1 MDAGLGEKGSMVHK
15 HTVASFDEE
24 LGRLHDMIERMG
36 RLAEGQLAAALK
48 VMAERNAE
56 EAAAVIK
63 ADAEIDRLEAQV
75 ESLAVRMLA
84 LRQPMAS
91 DLREIVAAFKI
102 SSNLERVGDFA
113 SSIAKRAVT
122 LSTLPDLPP
131 VQSFGWMGESV
142 LGMLRDVVTAYRDQD
157 AALAMA
163 VRNRDSE
170 VDHAYTGLFRELLTY
185 MMESPQQITGCTHLL
200 FAAKSIERAGD
211 HITNIA
217 ENVCFLVQGHLP
229 ADERVK
235 DDQSSYTVVGK
246 PDSEG

>member
-1 MDAGLGEKGSMVHK
+1 MVHK

-48 VMAERNAE
+48 VMAERDA
-56 EAAAVIK
+56 EAAAEIIK

-122 LSTLPDLPP
+122 LSTLPAIPP

-142 LGMLRDVVTAYRDQD
+142 LGMLRDVVTAYRAKD
-157 AALAMA
+157 AALALA

-185 MMESPQQITGCTHLL
+185 MMEDPRVITPCTHLL
-200 FAAKSIERAGD
+200 FMAKNLERVGD
-211 HITNIA
+211 HATNIA
-217 ENVCFLVQGHLP
+217 ENIWFQEHGEGP
-229 ADERVK
+229 MPPREKRDE
-235 DDQSSYTVVGK
+235 SNTVA
-246 PDSEG
+246 